1 MLFDF
6 VSCRIPTISIAEHG
20 QHNARLQLIGAMRL
34 DVPEPGDYR
43 FLSDLFQR
51 VPDQVEHQGRL
62 TRYVGYE
69 GPRAGSRQ
77 PYFMGLEVEAV
88 EQIPQGMM
96 AWVLDD
102 EKFTVMEPVDGKSDV
117 TWQSDLTWTW
127 RNVSESRKSCSITG
141 EFNAPVP
148 GAWQSKGDS
157 GPVPFSAV
165 CNCFVKLDE
174 AGPDDE
180 VRLVDYDPEWLRQ
193 YDDFSRWLTD
203 HLGKDVV
210 LGVHHIGS
218 TAIRQMPAKP
228 IIDVLVE
235 IRSFAEAKP
244 RVLPALNLE
253 QWEYWLYKG
262 KLTFIK
268 RDGLNGRR
276 THHVHMMPRGKKLAA
291 HLAFRDHM
299 RSHAEDALR
308 YAALKRELAD
318 THKTDRESYTDA
330 KAAFIDEIVRKAGGP
345 Q

>member
-1 MLFDF
+1 M
-6 VSCRIPTISIAEHG
+6 SIAELG
-20 QHNARLQLIGAMRL
+20 QYNGRLQLIGALRT
-34 DVPEPGDYR
+34 DVPEPGDYS
-43 FLSDLFQR
+43 FLSDLFER
-51 VPDQVEHQGRL
+51 IPDQVEHQGRL

-88 EQIPQGMM
+88 ERIPEGMM

-102 EKFTVMEPVDGKSDV
+102 GRFTVLEPVDGKNVV
-117 TWQSDLTWTW
+117 TWQSDLAWMW
-127 RNVSESRKSCSITG
+127 CNVSGSRKSCAITG
-141 EFNAPVP
+141 EFSTVVP
-148 GAWQSKGDS
+148 KAWPSADAAA
-157 GPVPFSAV
+157 PVPFSAV
-165 CNCFVKLDE
+165 CNCFVRLDE

-180 VRLVDYDPEWLRQ
+180 VRLVDYDPKWPQQ

-203 HLGKDVV
+203 YIGKGVV

-218 TAIRQMPAKP
+218 TAIPQMPAKP
-228 IIDVLVE
+228 IVDVLVE
-235 IRSFAEAKP
+235 IPSFAKAKP
-244 RVLPALNLE
+244 RVLPAMNME
-253 QWEYWLYKG
+253 QWEYWFYKG